1 MGMELNRFDVFL
13 INLDPTIGHEIKKT
27 RPCVI
32 ISPDIVNKHSKTVI
46 ICAITRYDNKK
57 SKSHFFVTVSA
68 TKTTGLTKKSLINTL
83 QTRTIDRT
91 RIIKQL
97 GNLPKALERP
107 LDYAITLATGTDRD
121 VKKL

>member
-1 MGMELNRFDVFL
+1 MVKLSR
-13 INLDPTIGHEIKKT
+13 LDIVLVDLESTRGSEIKKT

-32 ISPDIVNKHSKTVI
+32 VSPDIVNKHSKTVI
-46 ICAITRYDNKK
+46 ICAATHYDVKK

-68 TKTTGLTKKSLINTL
+68 TKTTGLSKKSVINTL

-91 RIIKQL
+91 RIIKKL
-97 GNLPKALERP
+97 GKLPNSLEP
-107 LDYAITLATGTDRD
+107 SLDYAITLATGTDRD

>member
-1 MGMELNRFDVFL
+1 MVKLSR
-13 INLDPTIGHEIKKT
+13 LDIVLVDLEPTRGSEIKKT

-46 ICAITRYDNKK
+46 FCAITHYDTKK

-68 TKTTGLTKKSLINTL
+68 TKTTGLTKKSVIKTL

-91 RIIKQL
+91 RIIKKL
-97 GNLPKALERP
+97 GKLPKSSEQS

>member
-1 MGMELNRFDVFL
+1 MVKLSR
-13 INLDPTIGHEIKKT
+13 LDTVLVDLEPTRGGEIKKT

-46 ICAITRYDNKK
+46 LCAITHYDIKK
-57 SKSHFFVTVSA
+57 SKSHFFVMVSA
-68 TKTTGLTKKSLINTL
+68 TKTSGLTKKSVINTL

-91 RIIKQL
+91 RIIKKL
-97 GNLPKALERP
+97 GKLPKSLEP
-107 LDYAITLATGTDRD
+107 SLDYAITLATGTDRD

>member
-1 MGMELNRFDVFL
+1 MVSLSR
-13 INLDPTIGHEIKKT
+13 LDTVLVDLEPTRGSEIKKT

-46 ICAITRYDNKK
+46 ICAITHYDAKK
-57 SKSHFFVTVSA
+57 SKSHFFVSVPA
-68 TKTTGLTKKSLINTL
+68 TKTAGLTKKSVINTL

-91 RIIKQL
+91 RIIKKL
-97 GNLPKALERP
+97 GNLPKTLERS

>member
-1 MGMELNRFDVFL
+1 MVKLSR
-13 INLDPTIGHEIKKT
+13 LDIVLVDLEPTRGSEIKKT

-46 ICAITRYDNKK
+46 ISAITHYDTKR

-68 TKTTGLTKKSLINTL
+68 TKTTGLTKKSAINTL
-83 QTRTIDRT
+83 QVRTIDRT
-91 RIIKQL
+91 RIIKKL
-97 GNLPKALERP
+97 GKLPKSLEHS

>member
-1 MGMELNRFDVFL
+1 MVKLSR
-13 INLDPTIGHEIKKT
+13 LDIVLVDLEPTRGGEIKKT

-32 ISPDIVNKHSKTVI
+32 ISPDIVNKHSKTVM
-46 ICAITRYDNKK
+46 ICAITHYDTKK
-57 SKSHFFVTVSA
+57 AKSHFFVPVTA
-68 TKTTGLTKKSLINTL
+68 IKTTGLTKKSVINTL

-91 RIIKQL
+91 RIIRKL
-97 GNLPKALERP
+97 GKLPESLKRS

>member
-1 MGMELNRFDVFL
+1 MVKLSR
-13 INLDPTIGHEIKKT
+13 LDIVLVDLEIKQT

-32 ISPDIVNKHSKTVI
+32 VSPDIVNTHSKTVI
-46 ICAITRYDNKK
+46 ICAITHYDTKR

-68 TKTTGLTKKSLINTL
+68 TKTTGLTKKSAINTL

-91 RIIKQL
+91 RIIKKL
-97 GNLPKALERP
+97 GKLPKSLEHS
-107 LDYAITLATGTDRD
+107 LDYAIALATGTDRD

>member
-1 MGMELNRFDVFL
+1 MVKLSR
-13 INLDPTIGHEIKKT
+13 LDIVLVDLEPTRGGEIKKT

-46 ICAITRYDNKK
+46 ICAVTHYDTRK
-57 SKSHFFVTVSA
+57 STSHFFVTVSP
-68 TKTTGLTKKSLINTL
+68 TKTSGLTKKSIINTL

-91 RIIKQL
+91 RIIKKIGKL
-97 GNLPKALERP
+97 SKSLERS

-121 VKKL
+121 VKKF